1 MPRHNFSFPPE
12 VRDSVRDYIDQ
23 RVLSIDA
30 KRFNQEPAYVV
41 ALIHS
46 LEGIVYED
54 SDGYIKFTATN
65 IDDRGKGAAEGWF
78 GADFV
83 LTATISNGEREIKK
97 AICVQAK
104 LGTVDE
110 MNESERDDL
119 NWQIEKMKQFTRSP
133 KVMEIEEVEGVRHP
147 YIASGSRILDGEEF
161 ESTYLSD
168 YVVRRVLTTLD
179 GDTRP
184 KFVEAVQDSSVPSLE
199 IEAYTSI
206 KR

>member
-1 MPRHNFSFPPE
+1 MPRHNFSFPSK
-12 VRDSVRDYIDQ
+12 VRNAVREYID
-23 RVLSIDA
+23 RCVLSIDA

-110 MNESERDDL
+110 MNAAELDDL
-119 NWQIEKMKQFTRSP
+119 KWQIEKMKQFTRSP
-133 KVMEIEEVEGVRHP
+133 KIMEIEEFEGVRYPHM
-147 YIASGSRILDGEEF
+147 ASGTKVLEDEEF

-184 KFVEAVQDSSVPSLE
+184 KFVEAVQDSSVPTLE

-206 KR
+206 KQ